1 MYSVQVQRGSTS
13 DDVDRVRAAD
23 PERIDAT
30 LGESLAVQLDQAFG
44 WPNREPSP
52 AASKTPT
59 TEVRTVAKRMRLP
72 L

>member
-30 LGESLAVQLDQAFG
+30 LGESLAVPPDQRLRLA
-44 WPNREPSP
+44 EPRALARGQQNP
-52 AASKTPT
+52 D
-59 TEVRTVAKRMRLP
+59 R
-72 L
+72 